1 MTVLPRK
8 GDNVLNVLQ
17 ISVSLFSGRVEGK
30 KRKGSEKGFRKMLI
44 GE

>member
-8 GDNVLNVLQ
+8 DDNLCNVLQ
-17 ISVSLFSGRVEGK
+17 KLVSLFSGSLEGK
-30 KRKGSEKGFRKMLI
+30 KVKGSEKGFRKILI